1 MEVKNKIYSSKDQMR
16 GGFFE
21 TATDNE
27 SIFMDNFHIENKE
40 IND

>member
-16 GGFFE
+16 GFFE
-21 TATDNE
+21 TATDHAP
-27 SIFMDNFHIENKE
+27 IYMVNFYIETKE